1 MREFTVRSKAVF
13 LSGGG
18 GGGPICYLCF
28 ILIISLNYA
37 VLTLSCGLV
46 VTCWDWLASCAWCFL
61 VVCLPSHVVPG
72 SGVVLGCIILVWGVF
87 VKILHFDFY
96 ANRYVSI

>member
-13 LSGGG
+13 LSGGGG

-61 VVCLPSHVVPG
+61 VGLFAFSCGARVWCGAWLYHSSMGCVCKDPS
-72 SGVVLGCIILVWGVF
+72 F
-87 VKILHFDFY
+87 
-96 ANRYVSI
+96 